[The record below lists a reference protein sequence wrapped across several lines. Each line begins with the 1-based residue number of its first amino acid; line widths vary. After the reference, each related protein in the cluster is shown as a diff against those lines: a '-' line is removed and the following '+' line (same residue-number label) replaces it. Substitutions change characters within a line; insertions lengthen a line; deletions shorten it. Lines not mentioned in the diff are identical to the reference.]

1 MDMKQLS
8 IRVNRLAGK
17 ELRIEIESNVA
28 VPSQVL
34 VALFK
39 LYERLEEE

>member
-1 MDMKQLS
+1 MDMKRLS

-17 ELRIEIESNVA
+17 ELRIEMESNVS
-28 VPSQVL
+28 VPSQVI